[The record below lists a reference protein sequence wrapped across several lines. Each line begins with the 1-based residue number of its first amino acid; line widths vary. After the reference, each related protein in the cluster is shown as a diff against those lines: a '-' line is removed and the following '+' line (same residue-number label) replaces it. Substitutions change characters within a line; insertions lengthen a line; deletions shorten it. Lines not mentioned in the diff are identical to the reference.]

1 MDPSIWIASPNDDS
15 RGNKIGFASQLS
27 LLVDALEMSFEVQF
41 LDDFVSGMY
50 EELCISF
57 FCNLFCYKIDWNSYC
72 CFFVAVEKS
81 STDGLKPSMVIP
93 PLTVVDRV
101 LKELFQDGILSL
113 TLVGDVLA
121 LSVNLQ
127 Q

>member
-1 MDPSIWIASPNDDS
+1 M
-15 RGNKIGFASQLS
+15 
-27 LLVDALEMSFEVQF
+27 
-41 LDDFVSGMY
+41 
-50 EELCISF
+50 
-57 FCNLFCYKIDWNSYC
+57 
-72 CFFVAVEKS
+72 AVEKS